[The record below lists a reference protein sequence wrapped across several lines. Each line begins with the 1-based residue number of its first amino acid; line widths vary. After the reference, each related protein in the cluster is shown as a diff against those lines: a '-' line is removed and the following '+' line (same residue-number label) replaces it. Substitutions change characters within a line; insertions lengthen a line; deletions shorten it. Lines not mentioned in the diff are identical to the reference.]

1 MSHHSESRVI
11 EQPFFVDSVG
21 SRIVEGNPTAVIY
34 RNAGR
39 RLSFESY
46 ENRVS
51 RVKTDLVE
59 NYFQYEL
66 RMNQPGS

>member
-1 MSHHSESRVI
+1 MSHHSECRVI

-21 SRIVEGNPTAVIY
+21 SSIVEGIPMDVIY

-39 RLSFESY
+39 PVSFESY

-59 NYFQYEL
+59 N
-66 RMNQPGS
+66 